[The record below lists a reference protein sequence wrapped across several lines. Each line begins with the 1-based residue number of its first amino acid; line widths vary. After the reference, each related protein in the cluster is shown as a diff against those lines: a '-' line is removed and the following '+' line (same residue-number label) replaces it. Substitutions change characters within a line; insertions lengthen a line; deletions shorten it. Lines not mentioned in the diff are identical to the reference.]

1 LLAEFDA
8 IAPAAVVFE
17 TFPFG
22 RRALHFEL
30 LPLLERMASARPRPL
45 VIASVRDILQ
55 RSRHPDRERQTLD
68 IARRAFD
75 AILVHGD
82 RRFMRLDESFP
93 LASELEMPIHY
104 TGFVAASAPQ
114 APQRDDAARDGVVVS
129 SGGGAVGLA
138 LLRAALDARSNPETI
153 IVARTDALAV
163 TGLDDAI
170 ERARRYAALG
180 ADLIFVDAPRDE
192 ADLEAIAAAGIGAPL
207 LVNVSEHG
215 KTPDLG
221 VRRFAELG
229 FSVVLYPSSTLF
241 AAAGSTADLARR
253 LREEGTTAGALERMM
268 PFEEL
273 NAVLGKDEWDARE
286 DALRAVREGVRS

>member
-1 LLAEFDA
+1 MSLRDRLARGDVLVVPGAFDA
-8 IAPAAVVFE
+8 LTA
-17 TFPFG
+17 
-22 RRALHFEL
+22 R
-30 LPLLERMASARPRPL
+30 LLERAGFEALYRGGYAAAAAAHGLPDLGITTLTENADHLRRVAAAVSIP
-45 VIASVRDILQ
+45 VIADADTGYGDVAQLVRTVQEYEHAGAAGVQFEDQ
-55 RSRHPDRERQTLD
+55 
-68 IARRAFD
+68 
-75 AILVHGD
+75 V
-82 RRFMRLDESFP
+82 FP
-93 LASELEMPIHY
+93 KRCGHMEGKRVVPAEEME
-104 TGFVAASAPQ
+104 VK
-114 APQRDDAARDGVVVS
+114 
-129 SGGGAVGLA
+129 
-138 LLRAALDARSNPETI
+138 LRAALDARGNPETI

-163 TGLDDAI
+163 NGLEDAI

-192 ADLEAIAAAGIGAPL
+192 ADLEAIAGAGIDAPL

-253 LREEGTTAGALERMM
+253 LREEGTTAGVLERMM
-268 PFEEL
+268 PFDEL

-286 DALRAVREGVRS
+286 DALRAVRVGGGS